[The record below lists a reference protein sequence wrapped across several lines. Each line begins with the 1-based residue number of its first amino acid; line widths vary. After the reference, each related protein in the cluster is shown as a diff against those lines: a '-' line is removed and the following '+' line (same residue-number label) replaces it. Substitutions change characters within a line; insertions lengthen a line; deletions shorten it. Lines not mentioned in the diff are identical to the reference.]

1 MCQHQLVNE
10 QIDAGA
16 EFVRSFNDY
25 VPVSV
30 ACWVN
35 PADAET
41 WYLYVASDQIDD
53 HNVRDAYG
61 EVHRRLAAG
70 QIPWL
75 NMFQVKLVSSSD
87 RVARDAIRIRDRYPT
102 PVPTRYQGSSLGGL
116 AIDGAYIYPPLV
128 AQKTSP

>member
-1 MCQHQLVNE
+1 MGEHLLVNE
-10 QIDAGA
+10 HIDAGA

-53 HNVRDAYG
+53 RNILDAYG

-87 RVARDAIRIRDRYPT
+87 RVARDAIRIRDRFPT
-102 PVPTRYQGSSLGGL
+102 PVPTRYQESSLGGL